1 MISVELGEMIKQN
14 ISYYKDKTDYFRNMD
29 FPILAKDYSEI
40 CDLLEKVLN
49 DKATVWGSLFSF
61 QNFKS
66 VVYCI

>member
-1 MISVELGEMIKQN
+1 MTSVELDEMIRQKLA
-14 ISYYKDKTDYFRNMD
+14 YYKDKTSYFHNMD

-61 QNFKS
+61 QNIES